1 MDDRDPLYEEK
12 LYDQFP
18 SGADEGFGPDQG
30 FNTWVRVNDP
40 SLFTDQAKEQPVI
53 RAFLGL
59 DRDDAPFLSVNFA
72 QFKSSHRETEWF
84 LHKPHRAMTEGGV
97 DGITGGVDGFPVSD
111 PHHPD
116 PKRRI
121 ATLVINHDLTL
132 ARHVTKTIV
141 IEDGKQAGQMI
152 YKEDDGSL

>member
-1 MDDRDPLYEEK
+1 MDIRDPKYEEK

-18 SGADEGFGPDQG
+18 AGADEGFGPDQG

-40 SLFTDQAKEQPVI
+40 SLFTDEAKEHPAI

-84 LHKPHRAMTEGGV
+84 LHKPHRAMAEGGV
-97 DGITGGVDGFPVSD
+97 NGINGGVAGFPAN
-111 PHHPD
+111 P
-116 PKRRI
+116 RI
-121 ATLVINHDLTL
+121 ATLVINHDRTL
-132 ARHVTKTIV
+132 ARHVTKAIV
-141 IEDGKQAGQMI
+141 IEDGRQAGQMI

>member
-1 MDDRDPLYEEK
+1 MDSRDPKYEEK

-18 SGADEGFGPDQG
+18 AGADEGFGPDQG

-40 SLFTDQAKEQPVI
+40 SLFTDEAKEHPAI

-84 LHKPHRAMTEGGV
+84 IHKPHLAMAGDEKS
-97 DGITGGVDGFPVSD
+97 GIRGSVAGFPAGN
-111 PHHPD
+111 P
-116 PKRRI
+116 RI
-121 ATLVINHDLTL
+121 ATLVINHEQTL
-132 ARHVTKTIV
+132 ARHITKALV
-141 IEDGKQAGQMI
+141 IEDGRQAGQMI
-152 YKEDDGSL
+152 YKEEDGTL